1 MDEPSEPPP
10 FQAQDLLQPPALEQ
24 VADAAGAG
32 AAEEEEEE
40 EEEEEA
46 PGAARVAGETQPVGN
61 GADEAGEAVAAA
73 AAAAVSVPTPVLIVL
88 PSALDSATAPIDSVE
103 APHAHEA
110 SAVPSTSA
118 GGAGSSSCP
127 TPSMPAP
134 VPSLLSQPRRISV
147 QLPLTLQMAYEAPQM
162 SDTPPVSEQGAKDL
176 YTRQVHW
183 WQAHRQAVRA
193 CAALRWVWPRIARGA
208 CTP

>member
-10 FQAQDLLQPPALEQ
+10 FQALDQ
-24 VADAAGAG
+24 VAEAAGAG
-32 AAEEEEEE
+32 AAEEEEE
-40 EEEEEA
+40 A
-46 PGAARVAGETQPVGN
+46 PVAVRVAGETQPVRN

-73 AAAAVSVPTPVLIVL
+73 AATAAVSVPTPVLIVL
-88 PSALDSATAPIDSVE
+88 PSALDSASAPTDSVE
-103 APHAHEA
+103 APHVHEA
-110 SAVPSTSA
+110 PGVPSTSA
-118 GGAGSSSCP
+118 GGAGSSSCCP

-134 VPSLLSQPRRISV
+134 VPSPLSQPRRISV
-147 QLPLTLQMAYEAPQM
+147 QLPLTLQMAYEVPQM

-193 CAALRWVWPRIARGA
+193 CAALRWVWSASNRTRCLHPV
-208 CTP
+208 PPS